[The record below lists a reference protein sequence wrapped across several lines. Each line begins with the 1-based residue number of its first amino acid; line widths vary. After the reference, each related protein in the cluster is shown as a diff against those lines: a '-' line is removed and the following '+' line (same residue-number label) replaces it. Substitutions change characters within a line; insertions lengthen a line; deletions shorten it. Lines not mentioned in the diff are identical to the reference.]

1 MNSPLGTSSET
12 RPVDRSPVLARAL
25 GAAALLFA
33 GLFVVAT
40 IIAVH
45 AQSNNGLTAF
55 AGLTAGAVILRLA
68 VAHAGQLRLALI
80 AQAADLLTFV
90 FAWQDGEAEH
100 NPLAGWVV
108 DTARGA
114 LPPDAV
120 WLAPLLAGLFLI
132 LLKVGLAVLL
142 IAVAQHLG
150 RYRTLVLT
158 IAIAAGLIGAVSN
171 LLALPW
177 SSLFPAAARS

>member
-1 MNSPLGTSSET
+1 LG
-12 RPVDRSPVLARAL
+12 V
-25 GAAALLFA
+25 AALLFA

-40 IIAVH
+40 IIGVQ
-45 AQSNNGLTAF
+45 AQSNNGLTTF

-68 VAHAGQLRLALI
+68 VAHTGQLRLALV

-90 FAWQDGEAEH
+90 FAWQDGGAEH
-100 NPLAGWVV
+100 NPLAGWAV
-108 DTARGA
+108 DAARGA
-114 LPPDAV
+114 LSPDAA
-120 WLAPLLAGLFLI
+120 WLAVLLAGLLLI

-142 IAVAQHLG
+142 VVIAPYLG

-158 IAIAAGLIGAVSN
+158 IAIGAGLIGAASN

-177 SSLFPAAARS
+177 LSLFPAAARSQGTETR